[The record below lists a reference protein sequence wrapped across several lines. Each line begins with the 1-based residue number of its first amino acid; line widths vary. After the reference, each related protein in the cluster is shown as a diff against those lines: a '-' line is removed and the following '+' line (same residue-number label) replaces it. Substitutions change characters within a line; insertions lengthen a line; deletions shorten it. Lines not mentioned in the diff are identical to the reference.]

1 MNNNI
6 DLTRITIQ
14 DFINILGTPR
24 NIHGSDIYFNCPKC
38 KDETKP
44 NQYKLGVN
52 ISKGTV
58 FNCNK
63 CNYSGNFIDLNND
76 NNKTY
81 SFSDTYKPALAITYK
96 AEEKKKIDKIAL
108 KVFYDFMTEKYL
120 NDNETKIFCEKEYYK
135 ERKQIIPANVSFYKK
150 YWVKEF
156 ILKHKEIALELNKH
170 GLFFTD
176 KYKDELIPNEYLE
189 NYLLYFHVG
198 LNDEIEHITPY
209 LFKSLREGKKKKYPN
224 SKDIFDKGKRYLSNT
239 PLVAYGNFTLNKLEY
254 LDNLL
259 VIDES
264 IEKYHEWFSGGY
276 SGLGIGGINQSKAL
290 IDSLLPIKDKLIENK
305 TKIIFSF
312 DSKQNINTEE
322 LKAIIENSKKL
333 KKIGITNIYVVEVP
347 KPEFL
352 SDTKDNDINDF
363 LLPLES
369 QEQRNKALKKLI
381 DKSLTLEKYLETK
394 EIKETKKPSDN
405 YKKKNFRFINYNG
418 KKETYP
424 SIKEIKETD
433 KILNIFKSF
442 INETDYKQLFLLL
455 KATAGTGKTT
465 AIIKLILEYE
475 LRLVYVA
482 PNNALLKDFE
492 QALIKNNIKYHIE
505 KSFTELCKDT
515 HELNNIDISDKNSI
529 EYQKSHY
536 KKQVDLVSR
545 GYESKTA
552 CTNCPFRQNC
562 KAINKQVPEADVKIL
577 LFTFDKFLLSQ
588 KMVKEFNSKILVI
601 DESITELIQEKT
613 IIDETE
619 LKKINDYYK
628 DKSPA
633 LNTALKLLN
642 FIIKDLPKTE
652 LYGKELYRYY
662 EKHYTN
668 FKKAIG
674 KINVSEIE
682 KIINSLELEKTNDIT
697 LLPNKKSLINFI
709 KDIKISK
716 LKKTGYIDK
725 SWHIYSKKELDL
737 SIFRN
742 IINIDATASKN
753 ITKNIF
759 NLDDTNIRFE
769 NINAINPNLTIYQCF
784 NVSWK
789 ATQIENNKN
798 RKDYFLEFLMKQAS
812 DNPDKKIL
820 VVVPLSVQKI
830 LESEESLKQ
839 FDNITYKH
847 HRELK
852 GVNSLGNN
860 DICIITDTK
869 NNLEIMKLKCFALF
883 GIVPKIIKK
892 EVKTNVIDENNR
904 QLVIEQD
911 CFDNPLCNEYL
922 EQNRSAELYQCYK
935 RIDRLGSDK
944 KIVYYLGQNNLS
956 EFTKESVLPI
966 DITVKNKLQNIRLK
980 KDYFELE
987 KLMLDLIKKYGS
999 ISKQILQN
1007 LVVKNEVI
1015 SEIKNNTK
1023 VLENSKN
1030 LLPLYAVNSS
1040 VTTSLYNI
1048 YTVESNGNANNSL
1061 ILTTNTFEAFLSEII
1076 KNNNLISKKISIL
1089 ESGNYKTF
1097 LYFSD
1102 TKENLDIL
1110 EQEIKSFNSCQKL
1123 TAPAPAIPENI
1134 MQGSFDETNNINLI
1148 QDNSFEAEEIK
1159 ETLLIEIAKNFYLN
1173 EVNKAINLNRT
1184 IDRKFLVWIENNC
1197 VLKYGTYRNFTFFN
1211 KLKNDFTDMSD
1222 NDISIVLVMVHNF
1235 YTENKERFNNQ
1246 IIDMKGLNMDNEN
1259 NDFKYTSKIIAEG
1272 YKRFN
1277 KFKSDRI
1284 RDLKIIDTECLMKI
1298 NAYLEKKNI
1307 SDYELLVSEW
1317 VFKLILDEKEAIN
1330 NQILFK
1336 LNNMPSNVIQINRN
1350 KSKCEK
1356 EYLYKLAEDI
1366 YYLVKKSNL
1375 DSYIDVDNKCWSDYF
1390 KTTNEG
1396 LEYNFMIRHISI
1408 KFSISKELSKKL
1420 FDYYPN
1426 RLQEFINC
1434 S

>member
-24 NIHGSDIYFNCPKC
+24 NTHGSDIYFNCPKC

-63 CNYSGNFIDLNND
+63 CHYSGNFIELNND

-120 NDNETKIFCEKEYYK
+120 NDNETKTFCEQEYYK
-135 ERKQIIPANVSFYKK
+135 ERKQIIPVNVSFYKK

-176 KYKDELIPNEYLE
+176 KDTKELVSNGYYED
-189 NYLLYFHVG
+189 YLLYFHVG
-198 LNDEIEHITPY
+198 FNDEIEHITPY
-209 LFKSLREGKKKKYPN
+209 LFKSLREGKKKKYP
-224 SKDIFDKGKRYLSNT
+224 KPKGRFDKGKHNLSA
-239 PLVAYGNFTLNKLEY
+239 PLVAYGNFTLNKSEY

-264 IEKYHEWFSGGY
+264 IEKYHEWFLRGY

-290 IDSLLPIKDKLIENK
+290 IESLLPIKDKLILNK

-312 DSKQNINTEE
+312 DSKQNIFTKE
-322 LKAIIENSKKL
+322 LEAIIKNSKEL

-369 QEQRNKALKKLI
+369 QEQRNKALEKLI
-381 DKSLTLEKYLETK
+381 DKSLTLEKYLESK
-394 EIKETKKPSDN
+394 EIKETKKPSDT

-424 SIKEIKETD
+424 SIKEIKENK
-433 KILNIFKSF
+433 KILKLIKSF
-442 INETDYKQLFLLL
+442 LNETEHKQLFLLL

-465 AIIKLILEYE
+465 AIIELILEYA

-515 HELNNIDISDKNSI
+515 HELNKIDISDKNSI

-552 CTNCPFRQNC
+552 CNNCPFRQTC
-562 KAINKQVPEADVKIL
+562 KVINKEVPEADVKIL
-577 LFTFDKFLLSQ
+577 LYTFDKFLLSQ
-588 KMVKEFNSKILVI
+588 KMVKEFDSKILVI
-601 DESITELIQEKT
+601 DESITNLIQDET
-613 IIDETE
+613 IIDEIE

-633 LNTALKLLN
+633 LTKALKLLN

-668 FKKAIG
+668 FKKNLS

-709 KDIKISK
+709 KDMKTSK
-716 LKKTGYIDK
+716 LKSTGYIEK
-725 SWHIYSKKELDL
+725 SLRISSKKELDL

-759 NLDDTNIRFE
+759 KLDDTNIRFE
-769 NINAINPNLTIYQCF
+769 NIDAINPNLKIYQDYNF
-784 NVSWK
+784 SWK
-789 ATQIENNKN
+789 AYGLEERKN
-798 RKDYFLEFLMKQAS
+798 ILNYFLEFLMKQAS

-820 VVVPLSVQKI
+820 VVTPLSVQKI
-830 LESEESLKQ
+830 LEIEESLKQ
-839 FDNITYKH
+839 FNNITYKH

-852 GVNSLGNN
+852 GVNYLGNN

-869 NNLEIMKLKCFALF
+869 NNLDITKLKSFALF
-883 GIVPKIIKK
+883 GIVPKQIIK
-892 EVKTNVIDENNR
+892 EAKTNVIENNR

-911 CFDNPLCNEYL
+911 CFDNPLSNELL
-922 EQNRSAELYQCYK
+922 EQDRSAELYQCFK
-935 RIDRLGSDK
+935 RIDRLGSDT

-956 EFTKESVLPI
+956 EFTKESILPFNI
-966 DITVKNKLQNIRLK
+966 AVKNQIENIRLK
-980 KDYFELE
+980 KEYYELE
-987 KLMLDLIKKYGS
+987 KIVLDLIENVGV
-999 ISKQILQN
+999 ISKQILHN
-1007 LVVKNEVI
+1007 LVVKNENI

-1030 LLPLYAVNSS
+1030 LLPLYAVNR
-1040 VTTSLYNI
+1040 TFTPTLYNI
-1048 YTVESNGNANNSL
+1048 YTVVPKDKSSNSL
-1061 ILTTNTFEAFLSEII
+1061 ILSTKTFESFFSEII
-1076 KNNNLISKKISIL
+1076 KNNDLISKKISL
-1089 ESGNYKTF
+1089 LDNGFYKPLLF
-1097 LYFSD
+1097 LSA

-1110 EQEIKSFNSCQKL
+1110 EQEIKAFNSSQKL
-1123 TAPAPAIPENI
+1123 TAPTPGVQENI
-1134 MQGSFDETNNINLI
+1134 IPGTFDKNAQENIKDITLTEIARSFYLSQVRKALTINRIIDKHFFLWIKNNCELNKDGTLKNFTYF
-1148 QDNSFEAEEIK
+1148 NSIK
-1159 ETLLIEIAKNFYLN
+1159 SKFNDKTDIEIR
-1173 EVNKAINLNRT
+1173 I
-1184 IDRKFLVWIENNC
+1184 I
-1197 VLKYGTYRNFTFFN
+1197 
-1211 KLKNDFTDMSD
+1211 
-1222 NDISIVLVMVHNF
+1222 LVMVLNF
-1235 YTENKERFNNQ
+1235 FTENREKINNYIQ
-1246 IIDMKGLNMDNEN
+1246 KKRGFIDMNKFLGSDNYRFRLN
-1259 NDFKYTSKIIAEG
+1259 SKIIAEG
-1272 YKRFN
+1272 TKRFN
-1277 KFKSDRI
+1277 KFKADRI
-1284 RDLKIIDTECLMKI
+1284 RDLKEIDTECLKAI
-1298 NAYLEKKNI
+1298 DKYSLEKNI
-1307 SDYELLVSEW
+1307 SDNELLVREW
-1317 VFKLILDEKEAIN
+1317 FYKLVIEYNEFINDEINYTLKGIAIPN
-1330 NQILFK
+1330 KI
-1336 LNNMPSNVIQINRN
+1336 IQL
-1350 KSKCEK
+1350 KSKHKPEQK
-1356 EYLYKLAEDI
+1356 EYLQELAENINLLISKSDI
-1366 YYLVKKSNL
+1366 DK
-1375 DSYIDVDNKCWSDYF
+1375 YIDSSNKCWSEYF
-1390 KTTNEG
+1390 KAMNDG
-1396 LEYNFMIRHISI
+1396 LEYNFFIRHISI
-1408 KFSISKELSKKL
+1408 KFTIPIELSKIL

-1426 RLQEFINC
+1426 QLQAFINFA
-1434 S
+1434 

>member
-24 NIHGSDIYFNCPKC
+24 NTHGSDIYFNCPEC

-58 FNCNK
+58 FHCNK
-63 CNYSGNFIDLNND
+63 CDYSGNFIKLNND

-120 NDNETKIFCEKEYYK
+120 NDNETKTFCEQEYYK
-135 ERKQIIPANVSFYKK
+135 ERKQIIPVNVSFYKK

-176 KYKDELIPNEYLE
+176 KDTKELVSNGYYED
-189 NYLLYFHVG
+189 YLLYFHVG
-198 LNDEIEHITPY
+198 FNDEIEHITPY
-209 LFKSLREGKKKKYPN
+209 LFKSLREGKKKKYP
-224 SKDIFDKGKRYLSNT
+224 KPKGRFDKGKHNLSA

-264 IEKYHEWFSGGY
+264 IEKYHEWFLRGY
-276 SGLGIGGINQSKAL
+276 SGLGLGGINQSKAL
-290 IDSLLPIKDKLIENK
+290 IESLLPIKDKLILNK

-322 LKAIIENSKKL
+322 LEAIIKNSKEL

-381 DKSLTLEKYLETK
+381 DKSLTLEKYLESK
-394 EIKETKKPSDN
+394 EIKETKKPSDT
-405 YKKKNFRFINYNG
+405 YKKKNFRFINYNV
-418 KKETYP
+418 KKENYP
-424 SIKEIKETD
+424 SIKEIKENK
-433 KILNIFKSF
+433 KILKLIKSF
-442 INETDYKQLFLLL
+442 LNETEHKQLFLLL

-465 AIIKLILEYE
+465 AIIELILEYA

-492 QALIKNNIKYHIE
+492 EALKKNNIKYHIE

-529 EYQKSHY
+529 EYQKSYY
-536 KKQVDLVSR
+536 KKQIDLVSR

-552 CTNCPFRQNC
+552 CTNCPFRQTC
-562 KAINKQVPEADVKIL
+562 KVINKEVPDNDVKIL
-577 LFTFDKFLLSQ
+577 LFTFDKLLLSQ
-588 KMVKEFNSKILVI
+588 KMVKEFDSKILVI
-601 DESITELIQEKT
+601 DESITNLIQDET
-613 IIDETE
+613 IIDEIE

-633 LNTALKLLN
+633 LTKALKLLN
-642 FIIKDLPKTE
+642 FIINDLPKNE
-652 LYGKELYRYY
+652 LFGKELYRYY

-668 FKKAIG
+668 FKKNLG

-709 KDIKISK
+709 KDMKTSK
-716 LKKTGYIDK
+716 LKSTGYIEK
-725 SWHIYSKKELDL
+725 SLRISSKKELDL

-759 NLDDTNIRFE
+759 KLDDTNIRFE
-769 NINAINPNLTIYQCF
+769 NIDAINPNLTIYQDY

-789 ATQIENNKN
+789 ATQLENNKN

-812 DNPDKKIL
+812 DNPDKNIL
-820 VVVPLSVQKI
+820 VITPLSIQND
-830 LESEESLKQ
+830 LESEESLKEYS
-839 FDNITYKH
+839 NITYKH

-852 GVNSLGNN
+852 GVNHLGNN

-956 EFTKESVLPI
+956 EFTKESILPI
-966 DITVKNKLQNIRLK
+966 DITVKNKLESIRLK
-980 KDYFELE
+980 KEYYDLE
-987 KLMLDLIKKYGS
+987 KIVLNLIENVGV
-999 ISKQILQN
+999 ISKQILHN
-1007 LVVKNEVI
+1007 LVVKNENI

-1030 LLPLYAVNSS
+1030 LLPLYAVNR
-1040 VTTSLYNI
+1040 TFTPTLYNI
-1048 YTVESNGNANNSL
+1048 YTVVPKDKSSNSL
-1061 ILTTNTFEAFLSEII
+1061 ILST
-1076 KNNNLISKKISIL
+1076 
-1089 ESGNYKTF
+1089 KT
-1097 LYFSD
+1097 
-1102 TKENLDIL
+1102 
-1110 EQEIKSFNSCQKL
+1110 C
-1123 TAPAPAIPENI
+1123 
-1134 MQGSFDETNNINLI
+1134 
-1148 QDNSFEAEEIK
+1148 
-1159 ETLLIEIAKNFYLN
+1159 LL
-1173 EVNKAINLNRT
+1173 
-1184 IDRKFLVWIENNC
+1184 
-1197 VLKYGTYRNFTFFN
+1197 
-1211 KLKNDFTDMSD
+1211 
-1222 NDISIVLVMVHNF
+1222 
-1235 YTENKERFNNQ
+1235 
-1246 IIDMKGLNMDNEN
+1246 
-1259 NDFKYTSKIIAEG
+1259 YTSP
-1272 YKRFN
+1272 
-1277 KFKSDRI
+1277 SP
-1284 RDLKIIDTECLMKI
+1284 RDG
-1298 NAYLEKKNI
+1298 
-1307 SDYELLVSEW
+1307 LLSR
-1317 VFKLILDEKEAIN
+1317 
-1330 NQILFK
+1330 
-1336 LNNMPSNVIQINRN
+1336 MPS
-1350 KSKCEK
+1350 S
-1356 EYLYKLAEDI
+1356 A
-1366 YYLVKKSNL
+1366 
-1375 DSYIDVDNKCWSDYF
+1375 
-1390 KTTNEG
+1390 
-1396 LEYNFMIRHISI
+1396 
-1408 KFSISKELSKKL
+1408 
-1420 FDYYPN
+1420 
-1426 RLQEFINC
+1426 
-1434 S
+1434 

>member
-1 MNNNI
+1 MREKNV
-6 DLTRITIQ
+6 TIQ

-24 NIHGSDIYFNCPKC
+24 NTHGSDIYFNCPKC

-63 CNYSGNFIDLNND
+63 CLYSGNFINLNND

-81 SFSDTYKPALAITYK
+81 SFSDTYKPVLAITYK
-96 AEEKKKIDKIAL
+96 AEEKKKIDTKAL

-120 NDNETKIFCEKEYYK
+120 NDNETKTFCEQEYYK

-176 KYKDELIPNEYLE
+176 KDTKELVSNGYYED
-189 NYLLYFHVG
+189 YLLYFHAG

-209 LFKSLREGKKKKYPN
+209 LFKSLREGKKKKYP
-224 SKDIFDKGKRYLSNT
+224 KPKGRFDKGKHNLSA
-239 PLVAYGNFTLNKLEY
+239 PIVAYGNFTLNKLEY

-264 IEKYHEWFSGGY
+264 IEKYHEWFLRGY
-276 SGLGIGGINQSKAL
+276 SGLGLGGINQSKAL
-290 IDSLLPIKDKLIENK
+290 IESLLPIKDKLILNK

-312 DSKQNINTEE
+312 DSKQNIFTKE
-322 LKAIIENSKKL
+322 LEAIIKNSKEL
-333 KKIGITNIYVVEVP
+333 NKIGITNIYVVEVP

-369 QEQRNKALKKLI
+369 QEQRNKALEKLI
-381 DKSLTLEKYLETK
+381 DKSLTLEKYLESK
-394 EIKETKKPSDN
+394 EIKETKKPSDT

-418 KKETYP
+418 KKENYP
-424 SIKEIKETD
+424 SIKEIKENK
-433 KILNIFKSF
+433 KILKLIKSF
-442 INETDYKQLFLLL
+442 LNETEHKQLFLLL

-465 AIIKLILEYE
+465 AIIELILEYA

-492 QALIKNNIKYHIE
+492 QALIKNDIKYHIE

-529 EYQKSHY
+529 EYQKSHL
-536 KKQVDLVSR
+536 KKVVDLVSR

-552 CTNCPFRQNC
+552 CNNCPFRQTC
-562 KAINKQVPEADVKIL
+562 KVINKQVPEADVKIL

-588 KMVKEFNSKILVI
+588 KMVKEFDSKILVI
-601 DESITELIQEKT
+601 DESITELIQEET
-613 IIDETE
+613 IIDEIE
-619 LKKINDYYK
+619 LKKINDFYK

-642 FIIKDLPKTE
+642 FIIKDLPETK
-652 LYGKELYRYY
+652 LHGKELYKHY

-668 FKKAIG
+668 FKKNLG

-682 KIINSLELEKTNDIT
+682 KIINSLELEKTNDIN

-709 KDIKISK
+709 KDMKTSK
-716 LKKTGYIDK
+716 LKSTGYIEK
-725 SWHIYSKKELDL
+725 SLRISSKKELDL

-742 IINIDATASKN
+742 IINIDATASKD

-759 NLDDTNIRFE
+759 KLDDTNIRFE
-769 NINAINPNLTIYQCF
+769 NIDAINPNLTIYQDY

-789 ATQIENNKN
+789 ATQLENNKN

-812 DNPDKKIL
+812 DNPDKNIL
-820 VVVPLSVQKI
+820 VITPLSIQND
-830 LESEESLKQ
+830 LESEESLRK
-839 FDNITYKH
+839 FNNITYKH

-852 GVNSLGNN
+852 GVNHLGNN

-883 GIVPKIIKK
+883 GIVPKIIKRK
-892 EVKTNVIDENNR
+892 VKTNVIENNR
-904 QLVIEQD
+904 QLEIEID

-956 EFTKESVLPI
+956 EFTKESILPI
-966 DITVKNKLQNIRLK
+966 DITVKNKLESIRLK
-980 KDYFELE
+980 KEYYELE
-987 KLMLDLIKKYGS
+987 KIVLDLIENFGV
-999 ISKQILQN
+999 ISYQILYN
-1007 LVVKNEVI
+1007 LFVKNE
-1015 SEIKNNTK
+1015 IKNEQENNIK
-1023 VLENSKN
+1023 VLKN
-1030 LLPLYAVNSS
+1030 NKKLLPLCTVNTSS
-1040 VTTSLYNI
+1040 CSSFYNI
-1048 YTVESNGNANNSL
+1048 YTVARNTQANDSL
-1061 ILTTNTFEAFLSEII
+1061 IISNKILNSFLSEII

-1089 ESGNYKTF
+1089 ESGSYKTF

-1102 TKENLDIL
+1102 TKENLDIFEQDIKAFNSSQKLPAPTPAEKENNLSIPITEEIETNLDIL
-1110 EQEIKSFNSCQKL
+1110 EIENTKDILLTEIVKSFCN
-1123 TAPAPAIPENI
+1123 
-1134 MQGSFDETNNINLI
+1134 
-1148 QDNSFEAEEIK
+1148 EELK
-1159 ETLLIEIAKNFYLN
+1159 
-1173 EVNKAINLNRT
+1173 KALSLNRT
-1184 IDRKFLVWIENNC
+1184 IDKQYFNWIERNC
-1197 VLKYGTYRNFTFFN
+1197 ILDDGSYRNFTFFHQ
-1211 KLKNDFTDMSD
+1211 LKNDFINLSD
-1222 NDISIVLVMVHNF
+1222 NDVSTVLVMIHNF
-1235 YTENKERFNNQ
+1235 FIENRERFNNNRLE
-1246 IIDMKGLNMDNEN
+1246 MKGFINMDNDS
-1259 NDFKYTSKIIAEG
+1259 NDFKCKYTSKIIAEG
-1272 YKRFN
+1272 DKRFN
-1277 KFKSDRI
+1277 DFKYKRI
-1284 RDLKIIDTECLMKI
+1284 KDLQLIDKEYIMKI

-1317 VFKLILDEKEAIN
+1317 VLKLILDEKEAIN
-1330 NQILFK
+1330 NEILFK
-1336 LNNMPSNVIQINRN
+1336 LNNIPSNVIQINRN

-1366 YYLVKKSNL
+1366 YYLVKKSNY
-1375 DSYIDVDNKCWSDYF
+1375 DIYIDVENKCWSDYF
-1390 KTTNEG
+1390 KHVFNNG
-1396 LEYNFMIRHISI
+1396 DEYNYMIKHISL
-1408 KFSISKELSKKL
+1408 KFSISSELSQKL

-1426 RLQEFINC
+1426 QLQEFINLA
-1434 S
+1434 

>member
-1 MNNNI
+1 MRNNN
-6 DLTRITIQ
+6 ITIQ
-14 DFINILGTPR
+14 DFINFLGTGTPK
-24 NIHGSDIYFNCPKC
+24 NTNGSNIYFKCPKPKC
-38 KDETKP
+38 KD
-44 NQYKLGVN
+44 NQYKLGVLN
-52 ISKGTV
+52 DGSGV

-63 CNYSGNFIDLNND
+63 CHYSGNLKKILND

-81 SFSDTYKPALAITYK
+81 NFSDTYKPALAPIYK
-96 AEEKKKIDKIAL
+96 VQEKKKIDTKAL

-120 NDNETKIFCEKEYYK
+120 NDNETKNFCEQEYYK

-176 KYKDELIPNEYLE
+176 KDTKELVSNGYYED
-189 NYLLYFHVG
+189 YLLYFHVG
-198 LNDEIEHITPY
+198 FNDEIEHITPY
-209 LFKSLREGKKKKYPN
+209 LFKSKREGKKKKYP
-224 SKDIFDKGKRYLSNT
+224 KPKGRFDKGKHNLSA
-239 PLVAYGNFTLNKLEY
+239 PIVAYGNFTLNKPEY

-264 IEKYHEWFSGGY
+264 IEKYHEWFLRGY
-276 SGLGIGGINQSKAL
+276 SGLGLGGINQSKAL
-290 IDSLLPIKDKLIENK
+290 IESLLPIKDKLILNK

-312 DSKQNINTEE
+312 DSKQNIFTKE
-322 LKAIIENSKKL
+322 LEAIIKNSKEL
-333 KKIGITNIYVVEVP
+333 NKIGITNIYVVEVP

-352 SDTKDNDINDF
+352 SNTKDNDINDF

-381 DKSLTLEKYLETK
+381 DKSLTLEKYLESK
-394 EIKETKKPSDN
+394 EIKETKKPI
-405 YKKKNFRFINYNG
+405 YPRKKKFRFINCNA

-424 SIKEIKETD
+424 SIKEIKENK
-433 KILNIFKSF
+433 KILKLIKSF
-442 INETDYKQLFLLL
+442 LNETDYKQLLLVL

-465 AIIKLILEYE
+465 AIIELILEYA

-492 QALIKNNIKYHIE
+492 EALKKNNIKYHIE

-529 EYQKSHY
+529 EYQKSYY
-536 KKQVDLVSR
+536 KKQIDLVSR

-552 CTNCPFRQNC
+552 CTNCPFRQTC
-562 KAINKQVPEADVKIL
+562 KVINKEVPDNDVKIL
-577 LFTFDKFLLSQ
+577 LFTFDKLLLSQ
-588 KMVKEFNSKILVI
+588 KMVKEFDSKILVI
-601 DESITELIQEKT
+601 DESITNLIQDET
-613 IIDETE
+613 IIDEIE

-633 LNTALKLLN
+633 LTKALKLLN
-642 FIIKDLPKTE
+642 FIINDLPKNE
-652 LYGKELYRYY
+652 LFGKELYKHY
-662 EKHYTN
+662 EKNYTN
-668 FKKAIG
+668 FKKNLS

-716 LKKTGYIDK
+716 LKSTGYRKNSLYI
-725 SWHIYSKKELDL
+725 SSKKELDL
-737 SIFRN
+737 SIFRS
-742 IINIDATASKN
+742 IINIDATASKD
-753 ITKNIF
+753 IIKNIF
-759 NLDDTNIRFE
+759 KLDDTNIRFE
-769 NINAINPNLTIYQCF
+769 NIDAINPNLKIYQDYNF
-784 NVSWK
+784 SWK
-789 ATQIENNKN
+789 AYGLEERKN
-798 RKDYFLEFLMKQAS
+798 ILNYFLEFLMKQAS

-820 VVVPLSVQKI
+820 VVTPLSVQKI
-830 LESEESLKQ
+830 LEIEESLKQ
-839 FDNITYKH
+839 FNNITYKH

-852 GVNSLGNN
+852 GVNYLGNH

-869 NNLEIMKLKCFALF
+869 NNLEIERLKCFALF
-883 GIVPKIIKK
+883 GIVPKQIIK
-892 EVKTNVIDENNR
+892 EAKTNVIENNR

-956 EFTKESVLPI
+956 EFTKERVLPI

-980 KDYFELE
+980 KDYFELN

-999 ISKQILQN
+999 ISKQILYN

-1023 VLENSKN
+1023 VPENSKN
-1030 LLPLYAVNSS
+1030 LLPLYTVNSS
-1040 VTTSLYNI
+1040 VTTSLINI
-1048 YTVESNGNANNSL
+1048 STIAPNGNANNSL
-1061 ILTTNTFEAFLSEII
+1061 ILTTNTFERFFSEII
-1076 KNNNLISKKISIL
+1076 KNNNLSSKKISIL
-1089 ESGNYKTF
+1089 ESGTYKTF

-1102 TKENLDIL
+1102 KKENLDIL
-1110 EQEIKSFNSCQKL
+1110 EQEIKAFNSSQKL
-1123 TAPAPAIPENI
+1123 PTPAPAIPENI
-1134 MQGSFDETNNINLI
+1134 IIDETNNINLI
-1148 QDNSFEAEEIK
+1148 QDNSFEAEEIENTK
-1159 ETLLIEIAKNFYLN
+1159 DILLTEIVKSFCN
-1173 EVNKAINLNRT
+1173 EELKKALSLNRT
-1184 IDRKFLVWIENNC
+1184 IDKQYFNWIERNC
-1197 VLKYGTYRNFTFFN
+1197 VLDGGSYRNITFFN
-1211 KLKNDFTDMSD
+1211 KLKNDFIDLSD
-1222 NDISIVLVMVHNF
+1222 NDISTVLVMVHNF
-1235 YTENKERFNNQ
+1235 FIENRERFNN
-1246 IIDMKGLNMDNEN
+1246 DRLEMKGFISMDNDS

-1272 YKRFN
+1272 DKRFN
-1277 KFKSDRI
+1277 DFKYKRI
-1284 RDLKIIDTECLMKI
+1284 KELKIIDTECLMKI
-1298 NAYLEKKNI
+1298 NSYLAEKNI
-1307 SDYELLVSEW
+1307 SDNELLVREW

-1366 YYLVKKSNL
+1366 YYLVKKSNY
-1375 DSYIDVDNKCWSDYF
+1375 DIYIDVENKCWSDYF
-1390 KTTNEG
+1390 KHVFNNG
-1396 LEYNFMIRHISI
+1396 DEYNYMIKHISL
-1408 KFSISKELSKKL
+1408 KFSISSELSQKL

-1426 RLQEFINC
+1426 QLQEFINLA
-1434 S
+1434 